1 MSAFNEA
8 SYEAAEQTRRI
19 RVLVITHGPWREDT
33 SIGNSYSNIFAGMED
48 RLEFAQIYLK
58 GTTPNSDLVSHYFHI
73 PEKALI
79 KL

>member
-1 MSAFNEA
+1 MERG
-8 SYEAAEQTRRI
+8 YRHWQ
-19 RVLVITHGPWREDT
+19 LLLK
-33 SIGNSYSNIFAGMED
+33 YFAGMED